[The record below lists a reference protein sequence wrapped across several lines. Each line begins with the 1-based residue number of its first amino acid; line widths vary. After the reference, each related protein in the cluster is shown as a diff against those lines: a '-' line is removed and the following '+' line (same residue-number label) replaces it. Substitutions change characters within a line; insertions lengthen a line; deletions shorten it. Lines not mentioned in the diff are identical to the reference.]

1 MATNLYPPPRPLSVG
16 ETIDLAFR
24 IFRATLLT
32 CLLFAGL
39 AVIASEMATLY
50 KLASHRALVS
60 LLHERDPIFW
70 VLYLTGWLLAIV
82 LYSAMLL
89 RQYAVLNSPTPSV
102 GAEVGTVVR
111 RLPGL
116 VLLWVLVGAACLAWF
131 LPALAFRNSDILTV
145 MLVVAV
151 LSIPATWVAI
161 SLSASWPVFLL
172 TGRDAVSSLAQS
184 RRLVSGSWW
193 RLAVIYT
200 VALVLLFIL
209 YTIAGVIA
217 VMVAVPLAGG
227 DVAVAATLASVI
239 AVILAAI
246 VAPFMTALVLAVYGD
261 LSVRREGA
269 DLAQRISAAG

>member
-50 KLASHRALVS
+50 KLATHHALVS
-60 LLHERDPIFW
+60 LGRERDPVFW
-70 VLYLTGWLLAIV
+70 LLYLIGWLLAIV

-89 RQYAVLNSPTPSV
+89 RQYAVLNSPTPAV
-102 GAEVGTVVR
+102 GTEVGTVVR

-116 VLLWVLVGAACLAWF
+116 VLLWVLLAVASLVWF
-131 LPALAFRNSDILTV
+131 IPVLAFRNSDILTV
-145 MLVVAV
+145 MLVVVV
-151 LSIPATWVAI
+151 LSIPATWVAVT
-161 SLSASWPVFLL
+161 LSVSWPVFLL

-227 DVAVAATLASVI
+227 DVAVAATLASVV

>member
-39 AVIASEMATLY
+39 AVIASELATLY
-50 KLASHRALVS
+50 KLASHRGLVS
-60 LLHERDPIFW
+60 LPHERDPVFW
-70 VLYLTGWLLAIV
+70 VLYLIGWLLAIV

-102 GAEVGTVVR
+102 GAEIGTVVR

-116 VLLWVLVGAACLAWF
+116 VLLWVLLGAASLVWF
-131 LPALAFRNSDILTV
+131 VPVLAFRNSDILTV
-145 MLVVAV
+145 MLVVVV

-161 SLSASWPVFLL
+161 TLSASWPVFLL

>member
-50 KLASHRALVS
+50 KLASHHPLVS
-60 LLHERDPIFW
+60 LLRERDPVFW
-70 VLYLTGWLLAIV
+70 LLYVLGWLLAVV

-89 RQYAVLNSPTPSV
+89 RQHAVLSSPKPAV
-102 GAEVGTVVR
+102 GGEVGTVVQ

-116 VLLWVLVGAACLAWF
+116 VLLWILLSVATFGWF
-131 LPALAFRNSDILTV
+131 IPAIAFRNSDILTLA
-145 MLVVAV
+145 LVIAV
-151 LSIPATWVAI
+151 LSIPATWVGI
-161 SLSASWPVFLL
+161 TLSASWPVFLL

-193 RLAVIYT
+193 RLAVVYT

-217 VMVAVPLAGG
+217 VMLAVPFASG
-227 DVAVAATLASVI
+227 DVAVAAALASVI
-239 AVILAAI
+239 AVVLAAI
-246 VAPFMTALVLAVYGD
+246 GAPFMTALLLAVYGD

-269 DLAQRISAAG
+269 DIAQRISAAG